1 MARVDELVVI
11 EAAINGGATKAA
23 NPHVPISPDEH
34 VADILAVL
42 EAGAAIVHHHDA
54 LAPTDRAAR

>member
-1 MARVDELVVI
+1 VSHEQPVII

-23 NPHVPISPDEH
+23 NPHVPITPDEH

-42 EAGAAIVHHHDA
+42 DAGES
-54 LAPTDRAAR
+54 RCG